1 VDDVA
6 PQRVAIVR
14 FESVEKATAT
24 FASTA
29 YRDAR
34 KIGGK
39 YASFR
44 IFVVEGAVP

>member
-1 VDDVA
+1 MDDVA
-6 PQRVAIVR
+6 PQRVAIIR
-14 FESVEKATAT
+14 FENVEKATAT

-34 KIGGK
+34 KVGDK